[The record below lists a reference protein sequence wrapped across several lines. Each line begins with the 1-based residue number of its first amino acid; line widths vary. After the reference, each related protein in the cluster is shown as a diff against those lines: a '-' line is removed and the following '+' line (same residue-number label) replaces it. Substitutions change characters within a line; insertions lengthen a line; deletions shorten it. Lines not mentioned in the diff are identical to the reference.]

1 MAAERRRSAA
11 PPDMVAPLTR
21 AHVPAAARVVAT
33 ALADD
38 PGYRYLLPDES
49 RRVGELT
56 ALYRMTLADT
66 LAHGRGFVTTLGPVV
81 TAALAIY
88 PPGTYPMTPAR
99 WARAG
104 GRVALLAA
112 RAREHSPGFVRF
124 GQLTAPAVPTHA
136 WYVEAV
142 GVRPDLQLVGR
153 GTALVEATNSG
164 LIQFSNSSIIVP
176 SGSVPSVLLAD
187 GAGSRIIA
195 ANSFTLQIGSPTRA
209 VGMGNVAAKAQ
220 NGGTIEIPDGGTIT
234 FRGGGGNS
242 GLLATG
248 AGSSITAGT

>member
-153 GTALVEATNSG
+153 GTALVEAA
-164 LIQFSNSSIIVP
+164 
-176 SGSVPSVLLAD
+176 LALVD
-187 GAGSRIIA
+187 AAGGESYLE
-195 ANSFTLQIGSPTRA
+195 TTKP
-209 VGMGNVAAKAQ
+209 GNVAYYERFGYASIREPLPLAE
-220 NGGTIEIPDGGTIT
+220 GGPAIYAMLRPAH
-234 FRGGGGNS
+234 RH
-242 GLLATG
+242 
-248 AGSSITAGT
+248 